1 MARTPLFRSLRRALR
16 LSLLAHRPGS
26 PPLQELIDMERARD
40 RDRDRDRGPGM
51 ARRQFLKASLYSGLA
66 GMSLPLLGGGLSGCG
81 EGATTA
87 RVAIVG
93 AGLAGLHAAYLLAK
107 AGVAAD
113 LYEAGERTG
122 GRMMTAR
129 GLLAPDLYTDV
140 GGEFIDTGHEVLRGL
155 CAELGLSLIDAQAP
169 GEELLE
175 RETYF
180 FGGTHRT
187 EAQVVMAMAPLA
199 LAIEADATKIFE
211 AEDLAAVPEIVALD
225 RLSISAYLDRIGASG
240 FVRKLLEVAYV
251 TEYGLDPGEQSCLN
265 LITLI
270 STDLSEGRLA
280 IYGESDERYTVRGGA
295 QAVTD
300 ALRAKLAPERLH
312 LGHRLVALRPR
323 SSGIGAR
330 LVFDRLGGGAAEVD
344 ADVVA
349 LCLPFSVLREA
360 SIEVELPPRKRRAIA
375 ELGYGQNAKLLCGF
389 KSRVWREKGRAGYVY
404 TDEPLQ
410 GAWDCS
416 RGQPS
421 TAGGMTLFLGGKAGV
436 DLGGGASMD
445 QAKALLPGLEKILP
459 GTQAAFNGQ
468 VGRFHWPGFSLSKGS
483 YSCYRP
489 GQWIDLRGAEGE
501 AVGSLL
507 FGGEHTSLDYQ
518 GYMEGAAESGARV
531 AKEALALL
539 QGVK

>member
-1 MARTPLFRSLRRALR
+1 MRLAR
-16 LSLLAHRPGS
+16 LSRQPGS
-26 PPLQELIDMERARD
+26 PPLPELIDMARERERD
-40 RDRDRDRGPGM
+40 PAHQKPRAGM
-51 ARRQFLKASLYSGLA
+51 ARRQFLQASFFSGLA
-66 GMSLPLLGGGLSGCG
+66 GLGLPLLGGGLSGCG

-93 AGLAGLHAAYLLAK
+93 AGLAGLHAAYLLGK

-113 LYEAGERTG
+113 LYEASERTG
-122 GRMMTAR
+122 GRMMTSR

-155 CAELGLSLIDAQAP
+155 CSELGLSLIDAQAP
-169 GEELLE
+169 GEEKLE
-175 RETYF
+175 RETYYF
-180 FGGTHRT
+180 EGAHRT
-187 EAQVVMAMAPLA
+187 DAQVVKAMEPLVG
-199 LAIEADATKIFE
+199 AIEADATKVFE
-211 AEDLAAVPEIVALD
+211 AQDLAAVPEIVALD
-225 RLSISAYLDRIGASG
+225 RLSISAYLDRIGARG

-270 STDLSEGRLA
+270 STDLGGGRLS

-323 SSGIGAR
+323 PSGAGMGAR
-330 LVFDRLGGGAAEVD
+330 LVFDRLGGGGATEVD

-360 SIEVELPPRKRRAIA
+360 SIEVELPQRKRQAIA

-389 KSRVWREKGRAGYVY
+389 TSRVWRDKGRAGYVY
-404 TDEPLQ
+404 TDEPFQ

-416 RGQPS
+416 RGQPG

-445 QAKALLPGLEKILP
+445 RAAALLPGLDKALP
-459 GTQAAFNGQ
+459 GTKAAFNGK

-483 YSCYRP
+483 YSCYKP
-489 GQWIDLRGAEGE
+489 GQWIGLRGAEGE

-539 QGVK
+539 MGGGK